1 MLTGTQPFV
10 TIARWLGIACGAT
23 VVGLSTVMIW
33 FNPYAT
39 PLPDEM
45 AHTQLIFGLLSLLG
59 VLGAVAAWLR
69 SPSIVLVVF
78 LLYFLPFG
86 LYLLSSMSIFSFL
99 GVAHIGFL
107 VSALILFTFKRQ
119 VIKPRGHCDA

>member
-1 MLTGTQPFV
+1 MLAGAQPFITV
-10 TIARWLGIACGAT
+10 ARWLGIACGA
-23 VVGLSTVMIW
+23 VVVSLSAVMIW

-39 PLPDEM
+39 PLPDEI
-45 AHTQLIFGLLSLLG
+45 AHTQLIFGILSLLG

-69 SPSIVLVVF
+69 APSIVLVVF
-78 LLYFLPFG
+78 LISFLPVG

-107 VSALILFTFKRQ
+107 VSALILYTFKPNVVRQ
-119 VIKPRGHCDA
+119 KAQHDA